1 MKHISPI
8 LASIAL
14 LASLGAVA
22 QTAPRMPIP
31 VPGINVQ
38 QLYMAHQK
46 KANDMTKKSDRIYIP
61 TTPGVRVMSQ
71 AETARAE
78 GDCKEDSDNKDG
90 DDLRQWQKGILQC
103 DIQRIRTLQ
112 DS

>member
-22 QTAPRMPIP
+22 QTTPRMPMP

-46 KANDMTKKSDRIYIP
+46 KALNYRLY
-61 TTPGVRVMSQ
+61 
-71 AETARAE
+71 
-78 GDCKEDSDNKDG
+78 
-90 DDLRQWQKGILQC
+90 
-103 DIQRIRTLQ
+103 
-112 DS
+112 

>member
-22 QTAPRMPIP
+22 QNTPRMPMP

-46 KANDMTKKSDRIYIP
+46 KANDMAKKSDRIYIP

-78 GDCKEDSDNKDG
+78 AKTKETVK
-90 DDLRQWQKGILQC
+90 K
-103 DIQRIRTLQ
+103 TLITR
-112 DS
+112 

>member
-31 VPGINVQ
+31 VPGIN
-38 QLYMAHQK
+38 
-46 KANDMTKKSDRIYIP
+46 
-61 TTPGVRVMSQ
+61 TPVRDKNS
-71 AETARAE
+71 
-78 GDCKEDSDNKDG
+78 S
-90 DDLRQWQKGILQC
+90 
-103 DIQRIRTLQ
+103 
-112 DS
+112 